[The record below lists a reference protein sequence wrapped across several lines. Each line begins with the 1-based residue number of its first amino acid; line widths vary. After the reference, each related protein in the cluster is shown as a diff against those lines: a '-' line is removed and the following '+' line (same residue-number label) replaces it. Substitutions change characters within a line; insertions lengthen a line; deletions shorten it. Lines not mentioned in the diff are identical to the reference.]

1 MQESQ
6 EGGSTQPTHPAR
18 FCWHYQH
25 GFPTMEKG
33 ARVSAPSIPCFF
45 FPLDQPSYFSL
56 MMLPKCRSSP
66 GLQGV
71 PPASSGVC
79 QWKLHSHLHLPQ
91 CDGGWWSCGSLGKNQ
106 THSGL
111 RSFFLFCPRRWNT
124 QLIFALHKDYSH
136 FPSIAKLILAV
147 HSPVPSGSPASFIS
161 SLPYL
166 RICPEFSGL

>member
-1 MQESQ
+1 MVFPPWRKVPESQ
-6 EGGSTQPTHPAR
+6 LPPYH
-18 FCWHYQH
+18 
-25 GFPTMEKG
+25 
-33 ARVSAPSIPCFF
+33 VFF
-45 FPLDQPSYFSL
+45 FSLDQPSYFSL